1 MRKVKPFGAAFKQR
15 AVYFRCMENNRILQ
29 GVLGL
34 LLGYNVV
41 FFAAHIQGEARA
53 LAEVLSEVQSLL
65 NIFELIAVMVLF
77 VDLVLRFDHIAKNW
91 QAPRVAAVAADS
103 TRPASQR
110 RRRRDARANG
120 RLLRGGAPG
129 CLGRSP

>member
-1 MRKVKPFGAAFKQR
+1 
-15 AVYFRCMENNRILQ
+15 MENNRILQ

-41 FFAAHIQGEARA
+41 FFAAHIRGEARA
-53 LAEVLSEVQSLL
+53 LAKVLSEVQSLL

-91 QAPRVAAVAADS
+91 QVPRVAAV
-103 TRPASQR
+103 
-110 RRRRDARANG
+110 G
-120 RLLRGGAPG
+120 L
-129 CLGRSP
+129 CLTGMLFKWFILYLHLSYLVD